1 MRVNV
6 RVNVRVKIC
15 GVTLADDA
23 AHASAYGADYIG
35 LNFWPRGRRYLE
47 PRRAGV
53 VAAAA
58 RGAGAARLVGVFV
71 DADADEVAAVCAQV
85 ALDVVQ
91 LHGDDS
97 IAAVARIG
105 EVVKL
110 PVWKAVAVAS
120 PVDIAAL
127 DRWQVDAVVLDAP
140 TPLRGGAGARFDHA
154 IAAQARARFPAVNVV
169 LAGGL
174 TPDTVAAA
182 LATVAP
188 WCVDVA
194 SGVEA
199 APGVK
204 DPGKVAAFIAAA
216 KS

>member
-1 MRVNV
+1 MTRVT
-6 RVNVRVKIC
+6 VRVKIC

-47 PRRAGV
+47 PRRAAV
-53 VAAAA
+53 VAGAA
-58 RGAGAARLVGVFV
+58 RGAGAAKLVGVFV
-71 DADADEVAAVCAQV
+71 DADADDVAAVCAQV
-85 ALDVVQ
+85 ALDAVQ

-127 DRWQVDAVVLDAP
+127 DRWPADAVVLDAP
-140 TPLRGGAGARFDHA
+140 TPLRGGAGAHFDHA
-154 IAAQARARFPAVNVV
+154 IAARARARFPALHVV

-182 LATVAP
+182 IATVAP

-194 SGVEA
+194 SGVEL